1 VLLELC
7 EWAAPVGTPRL
18 RTARRSGLTLS
29 VGGAKPGKAT
39 ILLRQGTRSVASGRV
54 TVGKRGTASGRMRF
68 TKAAARRLRSARKVT
83 LTVSGAGVET
93 TLTLKP

>member
-1 VLLELC
+1 
-7 EWAAPVGTPRL
+7 
-18 RTARRSGLTLS
+18 
-29 VGGAKPGKAT
+29 
-39 ILLRQGTRSVASGRV
+39 
-54 TVGKRGTASGRMRF
+54 MRF